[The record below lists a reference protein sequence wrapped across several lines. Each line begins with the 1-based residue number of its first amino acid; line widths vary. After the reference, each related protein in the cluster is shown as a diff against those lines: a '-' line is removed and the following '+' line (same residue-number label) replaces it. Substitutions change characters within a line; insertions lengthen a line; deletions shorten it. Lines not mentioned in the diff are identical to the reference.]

1 MPTRSQASP
10 QSGAKSRGAQ
20 TAPAVIPAGHE
31 GGGSPTPILAAVD
44 VNKFYVDR
52 SSRARRRK
60 IRAVDGVS
68 VTVERGR
75 SVGIAGES
83 GSGKTT
89 LMRLLLRLESP
100 TSGSIL
106 YNGQAAQGLSGQA
119 LREYRRSVQA
129 VFQNPISSLD
139 PRHDLWKSMTEPA
152 AETHP
157 ELHKAEAMDLAR
169 RLLEEVGLPAE
180 YVSRRPHQISGGEGQ
195 RVAIARALSCEPEV
209 VLLDEPVTSLD
220 VSVRGRVLE
229 LLADRGESRGVT
241 YVVVSH
247 DVTAL
252 NWLTDYMYVMYR
264 GLIVEDGPTQELLT
278 RPLHP
283 YTELLVR
290 AGMGA
295 EVEQAQTA
303 GPPRPARAPTP
314 EIGAGG
320 CPYQARCPLVIEE
333 CRDLP
338 ELSRGSERGV
348 RCHVT
353 SKQLSPSP

>member
-1 MPTRSQASP
+1 MLTRSQASLR
-10 QSGAKSRGAQ
+10 SRAKSPGAR
-20 TAPAVIPAGHE
+20 TAAPVDPAGDE
-31 GGGSPTPILAAVD
+31 GDGSPTPILAAVD
-44 VNKFYVDR
+44 VNKFYIDR
-52 SSRARRRK
+52 SSRARRSR

-75 SVGIAGES
+75 SIGIAGES

-89 LMRLLLRLESP
+89 LMRLLLGLESP

-106 YNGQAAQGLSGQA
+106 YNGQAAQGLSGPA

-139 PRHDLWKSMTEPA
+139 PRQDLWKSMTEPA
-152 AETHP
+152 SETHP
-157 ELHKAEAMDLAR
+157 ELRKADAVELAR
-169 RLLEEVGLPAE
+169 RLLDEVGLPTD
-180 YVSRRPHQISGGEGQ
+180 YVNRRPHQISGGEGQ

-229 LLADRGESRGVT
+229 MLADRGESRGIT

-264 GLIVEDGPTQELLT
+264 GLVVEDGPTQELLT

-295 EVEQAQTA
+295 EVEQGQTVQ
-303 GPPRPARAPTP
+303 PPRSVRAAIP
-314 EIGAGG
+314 EVGTGG
-320 CPYQARCPLVIEE
+320 CPYQARCPLVIDK

-338 ELSRGSERGV
+338 ELSRGSGRGV

-353 SKQLSPSP
+353 SKQLSPPP